1 MSNFDDSK
9 KPAIMEPE
17 KSEKEKEEKKLE
29 KELKTLVLK
38 MKNENTALNKI
49 LTQLKIKE
57 ETEENKKINTNKL
70 ISK

>member
-1 MSNFDDSK
+1 
-9 KPAIMEPE
+9 MEPE
-17 KSEKEKEEKKLE
+17 KSDKEKEEKKLE

-57 ETEENKKINTNKL
+57 ETLFDKKLDINESNKKSNN
-70 ISK
+70 

>member
-1 MSNFDDSK
+1 
-9 KPAIMEPE
+9 MEPE
-17 KSEKEKEEKKLE
+17 KSDKEKEEKKLE

>member
-1 MSNFDDSK
+1 
-9 KPAIMEPE
+9 MEPE
-17 KSEKEKEEKKLE
+17 KSDKAEEKLE

-57 ETEENKKINTNKL
+57 EAEENKKINTNKP

>member
-1 MSNFDDSK
+1 
-9 KPAIMEPE
+9 MEPE